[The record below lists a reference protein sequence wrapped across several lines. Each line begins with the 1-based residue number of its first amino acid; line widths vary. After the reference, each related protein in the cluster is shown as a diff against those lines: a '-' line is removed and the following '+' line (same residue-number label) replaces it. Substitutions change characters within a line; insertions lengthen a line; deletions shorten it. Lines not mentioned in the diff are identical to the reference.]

1 MSTSK
6 KKEITKEKME
16 VYEIAFAMFIKFIL
30 VIAGLVAFF
39 IVLTLLINTTD
50 NQTKVIYGCFDILL
64 GGSIYVVYRH
74 YFPDKK

>member
-1 MSTSK
+1 MSTPK

-30 VIAGLVAFF
+30 VLAGLVAFF
-39 IVLTLLINTTD
+39 IVLVFFIISKD
-50 NQTKVIYGCFDILL
+50 NGTKIIYGCLDTMLV
-64 GGSIYVVYRH
+64 GTIYVVYRH